1 LGRYLRWQAV
11 IAILGIA
18 LLAALL
24 RYTAHNFTSVT
35 VPDHGGELVEGMAGN
50 PQFLNPLLSQYNQ
63 VDGVLASL
71 LFNGLTRLD
80 ERGNVVPDLAETMTI
95 SPDGLTYD
103 FKLRSGLYWHDGVPV
118 TANDVLYTV
127 KAMQGEEFPGMA
139 WLSALWR
146 EVEAAAP
153 DGPDGLT
160 VRFQLKQPFA
170 PFIDYTTIGLLPA
183 HLWQEVPVAELMSSQ
198 YNTRPIGTGPFQLE
212 NITATEAKL
221 KTNPTYHGSKPPFLD
236 GITIRFYPDHQSL
249 IPAYERGEIDAISW
263 LWPEDMA
270 KTAELEDMNL
280 FSAPISGYT
289 LIYLNHQNPNTPFF
303 KDVAVRKAL
312 LYGLDRQRLV
322 DTVLK
327 GQGMVAHSPIMPYSW
342 AYDQEIAQY
351 GYDPA
356 AAQQVLDQAGWVDAD
371 GDGVREREGI
381 QLAFVLL
388 GNDKAKLDAI
398 SAMWAEIGVNAE
410 PQAVSLPGLTADF
423 LAPRAFDAALVDWE
437 LSGDP
442 DPYPLWHSTQ
452 AKTGQNYAGWESRRA
467 DEAIERARA
476 LPDHDSRIP
485 YYKDFQRIFSEEVPS
500 LLLYYPMY
508 TYGVRSKVRD
518 AQMGPLNTPGDR
530 YRSIA
535 NWYIVTKR
543 VTVGSVGE
551 QPVVGP
557 APSRSAEQSAGQ
569 LDMSGK

>member
-24 RYTAHNFTSVT
+24 RYTAYNFTSVT
-35 VPDHGGELVEGMAGN
+35 VPDRGGELVEGMAGN

-118 TANDVLYTV
+118 TANDVLHTV
-127 KAMQGEEFPGMA
+127 KVMQAEDFPGMA

-146 EVEAAAP
+146 EVEVTAP
-153 DGPDGLT
+153 EGQDGLT
-160 VRFQLKQPFA
+160 IRFQLKQPFA

-183 HLWQEVPVAELMSSQ
+183 HLWQEVPAADLMSSQ
-198 YNTRPIGTGPFQLE
+198 YNTRPVGTGPFLLE
-212 NITATEAKL
+212 NITATEARL
-221 KTNPTYHGSKPPFLD
+221 KTNPTYHGPAPFLD

-249 IPAYERGEIDAISW
+249 MPAYERGEIDAISW

-270 KTAELEDMNL
+270 KTAELEDLQL

-289 LIYLNHQNPNTPFF
+289 VVYLNHQNPNTPFF
-303 KDVAVRKAL
+303 KDAAVRRAL
-312 LYGLDRQRLV
+312 MYGLDRQRLV

-342 AYDQEIAQY
+342 AYDQEMPRY
-351 GYDPA
+351 DYDPETA
-356 AAQQVLDQAGWVDAD
+356 RQLLDQAGWVDSD
-371 GDGVREREGI
+371 GDGVRDREGVK
-381 QLAFVLL
+381 LAFVLL
-388 GNDKAKLDAI
+388 GKDEAKLDAI
-398 SAMWAEIGVNAE
+398 SAMWADIGVQAE

-423 LAPRAFDAALVDWE
+423 LAPRTFDAALVDWE

-452 AKTGQNYAGWESRRA
+452 AKTGQNYSGWESRRA
-467 DEAIERARA
+467 DEAIERARS
-476 LPDHDSRIP
+476 LPDHESRIP
-485 YYKDFQRIFSEEVPS
+485 YYKDFQRIFGEEVPS
-500 LLLYYPMY
+500 LLLYYPVY
-508 TYGVRSKVRD
+508 TFGVRSKVRD

-543 VTVGSVGE
+543 VTVGSAGA
-551 QPVVGP
+551 QRTA
-557 APSRSAEQSAGQ
+557 APIPTRAPEQSQGV
-569 LDMSGK
+569 LDTSEK

>member
-24 RYTAHNFTSVT
+24 RYTAYNFTSIT

-63 VDGVLASL
+63 VDGVLSSL

-80 ERGNVVPDLAETMTI
+80 ERGNVVPDLADTLTI

-118 TANDVLYTV
+118 TANDALHTV
-127 KAMQGEEFPGMA
+127 KVMQADDFPGMA

-146 EVEAAAP
+146 EVEVTAP
-153 DGPDGLT
+153 EGSEGLSI
-160 VRFQLKQPFA
+160 RFQLKQPFA

-183 HLWQEVPVAELMSSQ
+183 HLWQDVPTADLMSSQ
-198 YNTRPIGTGPFQLE
+198 YNTRPVGTGPFMLE

-221 KTNPTYHGSKPPFLD
+221 KTNPTYYGEEPFLD

-249 IPAYERGEIDAISW
+249 MPAYERGEIDAISW
-263 LWPEDMA
+263 LWPEDMV
-270 KTAELEDMNL
+270 KTGELADLNL

-289 LIYLNHQNPNTPFF
+289 LVYLNHQNPNTPFF
-303 KDVAVRKAL
+303 KDPAVRKAL
-312 LYGLDRQRLV
+312 MYALDRQKLI
-322 DTVLK
+322 DTVLQ

-342 AYDQEIAQY
+342 AYDPEITKY
-351 GYDPA
+351 GYDPEA
-356 AAQQVLDQAGWVDAD
+356 AKQLLDQAGWVDSD
-371 GDGVREREGI
+371 GDGVRDREGVK
-381 QLAFVLL
+381 LAFVLL
-388 GNDKAKLDAI
+388 GKDKAKLDAI
-398 SAMWAEIGVNAE
+398 SAMWAEIGVRAE

-423 LAPRAFDAALVDWE
+423 LAPRTFDAALVDWE

-467 DEAIERARA
+467 DEAIERARS
-476 LPDHDSRIP
+476 LPDHESRIP
-485 YYKDFQRIFSEEVPS
+485 FYKDFQRIFSEEAPA
-500 LLLYYPMY
+500 LLLYYPVY
-508 TYGVRSKVRD
+508 TYGVRDKVRD

-543 VTVGSVGE
+543 VTVGSAGAQRTAV
-551 QPVVGP
+551 PRP
-557 APSRSAEQSAGQ
+557 TRATEQSPAQ
-569 LDMSGK
+569 LDTSGK

>member
-24 RYTAHNFTSVT
+24 RYTAYNFTSVT
-35 VPDHGGELVEGMAGN
+35 VPAHGGELVEGMAGN

-63 VDGVLASL
+63 VDGVLSSL

-118 TANDVLYTV
+118 TAADVLYTV
-127 KAMQGEEFPGMA
+127 KTMQAPDFPGMA
-139 WLSALWR
+139 WLSELWR
-146 EVEAAAP
+146 EVEATAP

-183 HLWQEVPVAELMSSQ
+183 HLWQDVPVADLMSSQ
-198 YNTRPIGTGPFQLE
+198 YNTRPVGTGPFELTA
-212 NITATEAKL
+212 ISATEAKL
-221 KTNPTYHGSKPPFLD
+221 KTNPTYHGAAPYLD
-236 GITIRFYPDHQSL
+236 GITVRFYPDHQSL
-249 IPAYERGEIDAISW
+249 MPAYERGEIDAISW
-263 LWPEDMA
+263 LWPDDMA
-270 KTAELEDMNL
+270 QAGQREDLQL

-289 LIYLNHQNPNTPFF
+289 LIYLNEQNPNTPFF

-312 LYGLDRQRLV
+312 MYALDRQKLI

-327 GQGMVAHSPIMPYSW
+327 GQGMIADSPVMPYSW
-342 AYDQEIAQY
+342 AHDPDVAEYA
-351 GYDPA
+351 YDPA
-356 AAQQVLDQAGWVDAD
+356 AANKLLDEAGWVDSD
-371 GDGVREREGI
+371 GDGVRDREGVK
-381 QLAFVLL
+381 LAFVLL
-388 GNDKAKLDAI
+388 GKDKAKLDAI
-398 SAMWAEIGVNAE
+398 SEMWAAIGVKAE

-423 LAPRAFDAALVDWE
+423 LTPRTFDAALVDWE

-452 AKTGQNYAGWESRRA
+452 AKTGQNYAGWENRAA
-467 DEAIERARA
+467 DESIERARS
-476 LPDHDSRIP
+476 LPDHESRIP
-485 YYKDFQRIFSEEVPS
+485 FYKDFQRIFAEEVPA
-500 LLLYYPMY
+500 LMLYYPVY
-508 TYGVRSKVRD
+508 TYGVRDKVRD
-518 AQMGPLNTPGDR
+518 VQMGPLNAPGDR

-543 VTVGSVGE
+543 RTVSGAGPQQTPTAQRTSV
-551 QPVVGP
+551 P
-557 APSRSAEQSAGQ
+557 GQ
-569 LDMSGK
+569 

>member
-24 RYTAHNFTSVT
+24 RYTAYNFTSVT
-35 VPDHGGELVEGMAGN
+35 VPDRGGELVEGMAGN

-80 ERGNVVPDLAETMTI
+80 ERGNVVPDLAETMTV
-95 SPDGLTYD
+95 SADGLTYD
-103 FKLRSGLYWHDGVPV
+103 FKLRSGLYWHDGAPV
-118 TANDVLYTV
+118 TAADVLYTV
-127 KAMQGEEFPGMA
+127 KAMQAGDFPGMA

-146 EVEAAAP
+146 EVEATAP
-153 DGPDGLT
+153 DGEDGLS

-170 PFIDYTTIGLLPA
+170 PFVDYTTIGLLPA
-183 HLWQEVPVAELMSSQ
+183 HLWKDVPVADLMISQ
-198 YNTRPIGTGPFQLE
+198 YNTRPVGTGPFQLE
-212 NITATEAKL
+212 SISATEATL
-221 KTNPTYHGSKPPFLD
+221 KANPTYHGATPFLD
-236 GITIRFYPDHQSL
+236 GITVRFYPDHQSL
-249 IPAYERGEIDAISW
+249 MPAYERGEIDAISW
-263 LWPEDMA
+263 VWPEDMA
-270 KTAELEDMNL
+270 QASEHPDLNV

-312 LYGLDRQRLV
+312 MHGLDRQKLI
-322 DTVLK
+322 DTVLR
-327 GQGMVAHSPIMPYSW
+327 GQGMVADSPIMPYSW
-342 AYDQEIAQY
+342 AYNQDVARY
-351 GYDPA
+351 NYDPEKA
-356 AAQQVLDQAGWVDAD
+356 KQLLDEAGWVDSD
-371 GDGVREREGI
+371 GDGIRDREGVK
-381 QLAFVLL
+381 LAFVLL
-388 GNDKAKLDAI
+388 GKDRAKLDAI

-442 DPYPLWHSTQ
+442 DPYPLWHATQ
-452 AKTGQNYAGWESRRA
+452 GKTGQNYAGWDNRAA
-467 DEAIERARA
+467 DEAIERARS
-476 LPDHDSRIP
+476 LPDHESRIP
-485 YYKDFQRIFSEEVPS
+485 FYKDFQRIFSEEVPS
-500 LLLYYPMY
+500 LLLYYPVY
-508 TYGVRSKVRD
+508 TYGVRDKVRD
-518 AQMGPLNTPGDR
+518 VQIGPLNAPGDR

-543 VTVGSVGE
+543 VTVAG
-551 QPVVGP
+551 
-557 APSRSAEQSAGQ
+557 AAGQ
-569 LDMSGK
+569 RTVVPQPTRATPPDAAELDTSGK

>member
-1 LGRYLRWQAV
+1 MGRYLRWQAV

-24 RYTAHNFTSVT
+24 RYTAYNFTSVT
-35 VPDHGGELVEGMAGN
+35 VPDRGGELVEGMAGN

-63 VDGVLASL
+63 VDGVLSSL

-103 FKLRSGLYWHDGVPV
+103 FKLRSGLYWHDGAPV

-127 KAMQGEEFPGMA
+127 KTMQAEGFPGMA

-146 EVEAAAP
+146 EVEVTAP
-153 DGPDGLT
+153 DGPEGLT
-160 VRFQLKQPFA
+160 IRFQLKQPFA
-170 PFIDYTTIGLLPA
+170 PFVDYTTIGLLPA
-183 HLWQEVPVAELMSSQ
+183 HLWQDVPVAELMSSQ
-198 YNTRPIGTGPFQLE
+198 YNTRPVGTGPFQLE
-212 NITATEAKL
+212 AISATEATL
-221 KTNPTYHGSKPPFLD
+221 KTNPTYHGAAPFLD

-249 IPAYERGEIDAISW
+249 MPAYERGEIDAISW
-263 LWPEDMA
+263 LWPEDMTKA
-270 KTAELEDMNL
+270 AELTDL
-280 FSAPISGYT
+280 QVFSAPISGYS
-289 LIYLNHQNPNTPFF
+289 LIYLNQQNPNTPFF
-303 KDVAVRKAL
+303 KDAAVRKAL
-312 LYGLDRQRLV
+312 LYGLDRQKLI

-327 GQGMVAHSPIMPYSW
+327 GQGMIANSPIMPYSW
-342 AYDQEIAQY
+342 AYDEEITQY
-351 GYDPA
+351 GYDPEA
-356 AAQQVLDQAGWVDAD
+356 AKQLLDQAGWVDSD
-371 GDGVREREGI
+371 GDGVRDREGVK
-381 QLAFVLL
+381 LAFVLL
-388 GNDKAKLDAI
+388 GKDKAKLDAI
-398 SAMWAEIGVNAE
+398 SAMWAEIGVKAE

-423 LAPRAFDAALVDWE
+423 LAPRSFDAALVDWE

-452 AKTGQNYAGWESRRA
+452 AKNGQNYAGWESRPA
-467 DEAIERARA
+467 DEAIERARS
-476 LPDHDSRIP
+476 LPDHESRIP

-500 LLLYYPMY
+500 LLLYYPVY
-508 TYGVRSKVRD
+508 TYGVRNKVHE

-543 VTVGSVGE
+543 VTVGSANAQRTAVP
-551 QPVVGP
+551 QPTP
-557 APSRSAEQSAGQ
+557 TAEKSAGE
-569 LDMSGK
+569 LDTSGK